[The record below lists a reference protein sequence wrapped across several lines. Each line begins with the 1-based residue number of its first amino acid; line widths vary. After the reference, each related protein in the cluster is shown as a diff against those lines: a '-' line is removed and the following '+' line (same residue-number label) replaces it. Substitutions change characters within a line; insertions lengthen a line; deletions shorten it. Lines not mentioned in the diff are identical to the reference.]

1 MPAVGFPPGT
11 PFTLQVRAVF
21 DVPVT
26 VAVSCCGLPSNTLEL
41 GVETVTVMGPVAE
54 ADELFPPQSSKS
66 TREAAERSAM
76 TAVACAEKEERAG
89 KDARSAYLALAS
101 VMVSSVP

>member
-1 MPAVGFPPGT
+1 MAFPPAM
-11 PFTLQVRAVF
+11 PFTLHVTAVF

-54 ADELFPPQSSKS
+54 VDELFPPQPSKS
-66 TREAAERSAM
+66 TREAAQRTAM
-76 TAVACAEKEERAG
+76 TAVA
-89 KDARSAYLALAS
+89 
-101 VMVSSVP
+101 